1 MPIRPSA
8 DHASPTYHVVN
19 RAAFGQL
26 LYENFGEYLAYV
38 RLMAWA
44 LDASPIELFAFCLMP
59 NHLHLLLRTPEESD
73 MSAFMHRLTM
83 THALRL
89 RGWRGTRGRGAVYQS
104 RFRASLVAND
114 SYFYRAVR
122 YVERNPVRANFVE
135 RVEDWMWSS
144 ASPVAMLQSV
154 KLAPWPLPR
163 PGDWRAYV
171 NDVEPQRE
179 LDFMRLRIQRSEPLA
194 DPSVAVAAPAN
205 RAKNAVA
212 VSDDD

>member
-1 MPIRPSA
+1 MPTRPRTDDA
-8 DHASPTYHVVN
+8 GPTYHVVN

-26 LYENFGEYLAYV
+26 LYEDFGEYLAYV

-44 LDASPIELFAFCLMP
+44 LDSSPIDLFAFCLMP
-59 NHLHLLLRTPEESD
+59 NHLHLLLRAPAEPD

-122 YVERNPVRANFVE
+122 YVERNPVRAKFVE

-144 ASPVAMLQSV
+144 ASPVGMLQGV
-154 KLAPWPLPR
+154 RLAPWPLPR
-163 PGDWRAYV
+163 PRDWLSYV

-179 LDFMRLRIQRSEPLA
+179 LDFMRLRVHRREPLA
-194 DPSVAVAAPAN
+194 APTAEVEALAN
-205 RAKNAVA
+205 RAKKGVA

>member
-1 MPIRPSA
+1 MPTRPSA
-8 DHASPTYHVVN
+8 DHAGPTYHVVN

-26 LYENFGEYLAYV
+26 LYEDFGEYLAYI

-44 LDASPIELFAFCLMP
+44 LEPSPIELFAFCLMP
-59 NHLHLLLRTPEESD
+59 NHLHLLLRTPAEPD

-89 RGWRGTRGRGAVYQS
+89 RGWRGTRGHGAVYQS

-122 YVERNPVRANFVE
+122 YVERNPVRATFVE

-144 ASPVAMLQSV
+144 ASPVGMLQGV
-154 KLAPWPLPR
+154 RLAPWPLPR
-163 PGDWRAYV
+163 PRDWRSYV

-179 LDFMRLRIQRSEPLA
+179 LDFMRLRVRRREPFA
-194 DPSVAVAAPAN
+194 DPAAEVEATAN
-205 RAKNAVA
+205 RAKKTVA

>member
-8 DHASPTYHVVN
+8 DHTGPTYHVVN
-19 RAAFGQL
+19 RAVFGQL
-26 LYENFGEYLAYV
+26 LYQNFGEYLAYV

-44 LDASPIELFAFCLMP
+44 LDSSPIELFAFCLMP
-59 NHLHLLLRTPEESD
+59 NHVHLLLRTPAERE

-104 RFRASLVAND
+104 RFRASLVAKD

-122 YVERNPVRANFVE
+122 YVERNPVRANFVQ

-144 ASPVAMLQSV
+144 ASPVAMLQGV
-154 KLAPWPLPR
+154 KLAPWPLPQPR
-163 PGDWRAYV
+163 DWRAYV
-171 NDVEPQRE
+171 NEVEPQPD
-179 LDFMRLRIQRSEPLA
+179 LDFMRLRVQRREPFA
-194 DPSVAVAAPAN
+194 DATAEMEVPAHRDEKPVAVP
-205 RAKNAVA
+205 
-212 VSDDD
+212 DDD

>member
-8 DHASPTYHVVN
+8 DHAGPTYHVVN

-26 LYENFGEYLAYV
+26 LYEDFGEYLAYV

-44 LDASPIELFAFCLMP
+44 LEQSPIDLFAFCLMP
-59 NHLHLLLRTPEESD
+59 NHVHLLLRTPEEPD

-89 RGWRGTRGRGAVYQS
+89 RGWRGTSGRGAVYQS
-104 RFRASLVAND
+104 RFRASPVAND

-122 YVERNPVRANFVE
+122 YVERNPVRAKFVE

-144 ASPVAMLQSV
+144 ASPVALLQGV
-154 KLAPWPLPR
+154 ELAPWPLPR
-163 PGDWRAYV
+163 PQNWQDYV
-171 NDVEPQRE
+171 NDVEPQHD
-179 LDFMRLRIQRSEPLA
+179 LDFMRLRAERREPFA
-194 DPSVAVAAPAN
+194 DPAAEVAALAN
-205 RAKNAVA
+205 RARKVVA